1 MWQTLLVWVDHVT
14 IEVGLPDDP
23 DVVRVVYVDVM
34 VQGVTG
40 ATRDRGGGDRDRVR
54 AVVWSG
60 EDGLVNVIRALGSW
74 RIKEK
79 RERLSLQR
87 SQR

>member
-1 MWQTLLVWVDHVT
+1 MWQILLVWVDHVT
-14 IEVGLPDDP
+14 IEVGLSDDP

-40 ATRDRGGGDRDRVR
+40 ATWDRGGSDGDRVR

-60 EDGLVNVIRALGSW
+60 EDGLVNVI
-74 RIKEK
+74 
-79 RERLSLQR
+79 
-87 SQR
+87 